1 MLTLELCWNGD
12 HFRIGTVAAPVAGAQ
27 VISFQRK
34 HPLCSWFASML
45 VCFAGGI
52 IANLLLGEP
61 IIAPFKDHRAL
72 ITASIIWYVVKFQR
86 SSCTD
91 HCIHYLVCC
100 QVETHIPTATR
111 TCSFTMSE
119 EFSNFDF

>member
-12 HFRIGTVAAPVAGAQ
+12 HFKVGTVAAPVAGAQ

-72 ITASIIWYVVKFQR
+72 ITASIIWYVVKLKLPFPPPQGLTILAKNFQ
-86 SSCTD
+86 TL
-91 HCIHYLVCC
+91 I
-100 QVETHIPTATR
+100 
-111 TCSFTMSE
+111 
-119 EFSNFDF
+119 FDSLS